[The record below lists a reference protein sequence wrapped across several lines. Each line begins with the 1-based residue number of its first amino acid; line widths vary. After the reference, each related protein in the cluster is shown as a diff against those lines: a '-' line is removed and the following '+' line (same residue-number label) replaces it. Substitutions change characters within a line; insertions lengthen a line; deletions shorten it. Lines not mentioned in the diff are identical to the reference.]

1 MNLLAGIFAVLF
13 PGAGH
18 FFILRERRRG
28 ILAAVGVLG
37 LFFGGMFIGGI
48 DVIDREEDKYW
59 FLGQALNGPIAFVIN
74 TIHQNNYKAYEIP
87 EGIVET
93 GQMDERIA
101 ASFHKRSL
109 YPFEQRQW
117 VRFTI
122 KSPTGQVER
131 VLPVAVRAGPEGGPP
146 SHQSIGRMNELGM
159 LSSTLGGMLNFIIF
173 LDALFPT
180 RRKEDK

>member
-1 MNLLAGIFAVLF
+1 MNLLAGILAVLF

-37 LFFGGMFIGGI
+37 LFFGGMLIGGI
-48 DVIDREEDKYW
+48 DVVDREEDKYW
-59 FLGQALNGPIAFVIN
+59 FLGQALTGPLAFAVN
-74 TIHQNNYKAYEIP
+74 AVHQNTFKAYEIP
-87 EGIVET
+87 EDIVET
-93 GQMDERIA
+93 QQMDDRIA
-101 ASFHKRSL
+101 ANFRKRSL

-131 VLPVAVRAGPEGGPP
+131 LLPVAVRAGPDGGPP
-146 SHQSIGRMNELGM
+146 AHKSIARMNELGM
-159 LSSTLGGMLNFIIF
+159 LSSTLAGMLNFIIF

-180 RRKEDK
+180 RRKEDA